1 MAKKTP
7 NTDAYYYVHEFNELE
22 QLRLIL
28 VEIDKLSAKD
38 TKTNPR
44 KSPNRRSKLGLYSD
58 ILLAIQEESY
68 GGEVKPTRI
77 QFRSRMAY
85 DKMRKYLNDLIKKG
99 MIENNPLRVT
109 DKGRQFLHDY
119 DGVKEKI
126 EKISNAFL

>member
-1 MAKKTP
+1 MVKTLD
-7 NTDAYYYVHEFNELE
+7 TDADYYVHELNELE

-28 VEIDKLSAKD
+28 VEINNLSD
-38 TKTNPR
+38 ENTKTNPK

-68 GGEVKPTRI
+68 SGEVKPTRI

-99 MIENNPLRVT
+99 MIENSPLRVT
-109 DKGRQFLHDY
+109 NKGRQFLHDY

-126 EKISNAFL
+126 EKISNDFL